1 MFDVERGKKKTKDG
15 ENVIFKALA
24 NRMWL
29 TWKGCSWFNKV
40 VHGQPSIK
48 WASWK
53 GNDMLLK
60 VDKTY
65 CLLRKSPCKCSLAKR

>member
-1 MFDVERGKKKTKDG
+1 MCSSFYENKTFLGCLMQREEKKKTKDG

-48 WASWK
+48 WAS
-53 GNDMLLK
+53 
-60 VDKTY
+60 
-65 CLLRKSPCKCSLAKR
+65 